1 MERETIPFVDVILP
15 AAGRSSRMGGVDKLL
30 LQLEGEPVLLRT
42 AKIFDK
48 FLSNRRIIIVTS
60 RENYSEVSTLVEHTC
75 WQGEAPVICL
85 GGATRQE
92 SVFAALPHLSG
103 KNGLVAVHDAARPF
117 LEENDLLAVLSA
129 AKQTNAA
136 FLCTKMHETVHCLDN
151 NVAVST
157 LHRET
162 LVSAQTPQVFS
173 ASLFLEMAEFAPTG
187 AFTDECSIALA
198 MGISCTPVFGS
209 RRNRKLTTREDL
221 PMETTKNFTI
231 GQGYDVHRLVE
242 GRKLIIGG
250 VEIPFEKGL
259 LGHSDAD
266 VLAHAVTDSL
276 LGAAAMGDI
285 GTLFPDT
292 DPAYKGADSMAL
304 LKKVVGLISIRGF
317 SIGNIDATVIAQSP
331 KLSPFRD
338 AIVKSMCKAM
348 GIRENQFNFKA
359 KTEEGL
365 GFTGAGEGISAQAL
379 ALLYKNSTTM

>member
-1 MERETIPFVDVILP
+1 
-15 AAGRSSRMGGVDKLL
+15 
-30 LQLEGEPVLLRT
+30 
-42 AKIFDK
+42 
-48 FLSNRRIIIVTS
+48 
-60 RENYSEVSTLVEHTC
+60 
-75 WQGEAPVICL
+75 
-85 GGATRQE
+85 
-92 SVFAALPHLSG
+92 
-103 KNGLVAVHDAARPF
+103 
-117 LEENDLLAVLSA
+117 
-129 AKQTNAA
+129 
-136 FLCTKMHETVHCLDN
+136 
-151 NVAVST
+151 
-157 LHRET
+157 
-162 LVSAQTPQVFS
+162 
-173 ASLFLEMAEFAPTG
+173 
-187 AFTDECSIALA
+187 
-198 MGISCTPVFGS
+198 
-209 RRNRKLTTREDL
+209 
-221 PMETTKNFTI
+221 
-231 GQGYDVHRLVE
+231 
-242 GRKLIIGG
+242 

-348 GIRENQFNFKA
+348 RIRENQFNFKA